1 MSQRTVNQTA
11 QVAPAVRLSRSR
23 SLAGHVKAAV
33 LPMSERIKSDGLVQ
47 PSSVAGITSTD
58 DPSLPMSERI
68 KSDGLVQPLRSPGSP
83 ARTTR

>member
-1 MSQRTVNQTA
+1 MSQRTVDQTA
-11 QVAPAVRLSRSR
+11 QVAPAVRPAR

-58 DPSLPMSERI
+58 DPLITTGER
-68 KSDGLVQPLRSPGSP
+68 V
-83 ARTTR
+83 RTDRLC

>member
-58 DPSLPMSERI
+58 DPLITTGER
-68 KSDGLVQPLRSPGSP
+68 V
-83 ARTTR
+83 RTDRLC

>member
-1 MSQRTVNQTA
+1 MSQRTVDQTA
-11 QVAPAVRLSRSR
+11 QVAPAVRPAR

-58 DPSLPMSERI
+58 DPLITTGER
-68 KSDGLVQPLRSPGSP
+68 V
-83 ARTTR
+83 RTDRLS

>member
-1 MSQRTVNQTA
+1 MSQRTVDQTA
-11 QVAPAVRLSRSR
+11 QVAPAVRPAR

-83 ARTTR
+83 APTVR